1 MAAKKRPSSKSP
13 AKKAAAKKAP
23 AKKTTAAPKRA
34 AATPAKKKA
43 AAKKAVAPA
52 KTKARVAQAP
62 GADAAHEAYLAK
74 LPPDRAEAMRAV
86 RDAIRKG
93 LPKGYEEGMQYNMIA
108 WYVPHSRYPA
118 GYHCDPKQ
126 PVPFASIASQKNHI
140 GLYLMCIYAD
150 ETHRDQFISEWQATG
165 KRLDMGKGCVRVKR
179 LDDIPLDVVTRAV
192 ARIPVDA
199 FLAHYEKIVPPS
211 KRRR

>member
-1 MAAKKRPSSKSP
+1 MAAKKRTSATSP
-13 AKKAAAKKAP
+13 AKKTAAKKAAAKKTKAP
-23 AKKTTAAPKRA
+23 PKRA
-34 AATPAKKKA
+34 AASPGKKKA
-43 AAKKAVAPA
+43 AARKAAATTKP
-52 KTKARVAQAP
+52 KARVAQAP

-74 LPPDRAEAMRAV
+74 LSPERAEAMRAV

-93 LPKGYEEGMQYNMIA
+93 LPTGYEEGMQYNMIA

-150 ETHRDQFISEWQATG
+150 EAHRERFVSEWQATG
-165 KRLDMGKGCVRVKR
+165 KRLDMGKGCVRAKR

-192 ARIPVDA
+192 SRIPVDA